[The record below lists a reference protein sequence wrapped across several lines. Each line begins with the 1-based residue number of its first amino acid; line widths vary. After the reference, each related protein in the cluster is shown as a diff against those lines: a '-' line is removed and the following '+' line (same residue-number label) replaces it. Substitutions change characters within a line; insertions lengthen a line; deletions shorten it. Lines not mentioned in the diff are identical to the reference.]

1 MSFEVEKIENVIEI
15 FAELIAE
22 KMLTKVDISSRKD
35 KPRYKAADELNTPS
49 AAKYLGKSPGT
60 LRNWQK
66 LHKYLPFQISKET
79 LEVTYKFSD
88 LRNYKERKNKIS
100 PNG

>member
-1 MSFEVEKIENVIEI
+1 MGLEVERIENVIEI

-22 KMLTKVDISSRKD
+22 KMLMKVDISSRKD
-35 KPRYKAADELNTPS
+35 KPRYKDADELNTPS
-49 AAKYLGKSPGT
+49 AARYLGKSPGT

-66 LHKYLPFQISKET
+66 LHKYLPYQINKET

-88 LRNYKERKNKIS
+88 LRNYKERQNKIS